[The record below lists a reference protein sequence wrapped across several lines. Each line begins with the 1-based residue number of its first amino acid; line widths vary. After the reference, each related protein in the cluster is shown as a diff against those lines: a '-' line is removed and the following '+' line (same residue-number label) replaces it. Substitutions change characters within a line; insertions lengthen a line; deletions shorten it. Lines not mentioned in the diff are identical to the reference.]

1 MKTVKELLAAKGA
14 MVCTVAPDA
23 TVLAALK
30 AMAEK
35 EIGALV
41 VLEDGRVVGVIS
53 ERDYARKVVLKGKVS
68 KNTPVREIMAQPLA
82 VHPGQSVE
90 ECMAMMTNKRVRH
103 LPVLDDGRL
112 VGIVS
117 IGDLV
122 KNIISDQNFL
132 IQNLEEYIG
141 GAPAVR

>member
-1 MKTVKELLAAKGA
+1 MKTVKELLAAKGCA
-14 MVCTVAPDA
+14 VCTIASDA
-23 TVLAALK
+23 AVLSALK

-41 VLEDGRVVGVIS
+41 VLEDGRVVGIIS
-53 ERDYARKVVLKGKVS
+53 ERDYARKIVLKGKFS
-68 KNTPVREIMAQPLA
+68 KNTPVREIMSQPLA
-82 VHPGQSVE
+82 VHPGQTVE
-90 ECMAMMTNKRVRH
+90 ECMALMTNKRVRH
-103 LPVLDDGRL
+103 LPVLDDDRL